1 MKKPTK
7 AKAAPTPKVEPE
19 TYYGIE
25 VLHDGGIDIIS
36 TRSTIEEIKDDIR
49 EYVDEEEAGAFLIVK
64 QVKALRVTRKVELQ
78 EDKTMR
84 LEADEFYQLNEEDVD
99 AL

>member
-7 AKAAPTPKVEPE
+7 AKATPTPKAEPE
-19 TYYGIE
+19 IYYGIE
-25 VLHDGGIDIIS
+25 ALHTGGIDIIS
-36 TRSTIEEIKDDIR
+36 NRNSIEEVENDIR

-64 QVKALRVTRKVELQ
+64 QVKALRVTRKVQLE

-84 LEADEFYQLNEEDVD
+84 FESDEFYQLTEEDEE
-99 AL
+99 

>member
-7 AKAAPTPKVEPE
+7 AKAAPKAEPE
-19 TYYGIE
+19 IYYGIE
-25 VLHDGGIDIIS
+25 ALHTGGIDIIS
-36 TRSTIEEIKDDIR
+36 NRSTIEEVENDIR

-64 QVKALRVTRKVELQ
+64 QVKALRVTRKIELK

-84 LEADEFYQLNEEDVD
+84 LESDEFYQLADEDVD

>member
-7 AKAAPTPKVEPE
+7 AKATPKTEPE

-36 TRSTIEEIKDDIR
+36 TRSTVEDIENDIR
-49 EYVDEEEAGAFLIVK
+49 EYVDEDEAGAFLIVK
-64 QVKALRVTRKVELQ
+64 QVKALRVARKIELQ

-84 LEADEFYQLNEEDVD
+84 LESDEFYQLNEEDVD
-99 AL
+99 TL